1 MKNRIYILL
10 IALVFVSCTRNDSVI
25 KKYDYPNSKLWKHGV
40 YSKYDAQKLE
50 SIFEGL
56 EVDVIY
62 SPEQHNIYVGRVL
75 ADTSN
80 RLFLD
85 DWFAMLESPNKM
97 HYWIDFKNLSE
108 KNAQQALDVLN
119 ALDEKY
125 KIKENAFVENKS
137 VDALKIVKENGFHT
151 LLWVENLNYWKT
163 KQHKDSV
170 YLVKLIR
177 SQIEDLQP
185 DAISCEYT
193 LHQLLCDSFPEQNIH
208 LWDTPKKYTPENVE
222 FTKKL
227 CAHESVKVVLVD
239 YPTDEIF

>member
-1 MKNRIYILL
+1 MKKF
-10 IALVFVSCTRNDSVI
+10 LVFSLIIVALFSCGKNKDNEGFQYPDSKV
-25 KKYDYPNSKLWKHGV
+25 WKHGV
-40 YSKYDAQKLE
+40 YSKYDAQKFE
-50 SIFEGL
+50 DIFDGL

-62 SPEQHNIYVGRVL
+62 SPEKDNIYVGRVL
-75 ADTSN
+75 ADTSKN
-80 RLFLD
+80 LTLD
-85 DWFAMLESPNKM
+85 EWFSVLKKPNKM

-119 ALDEKY
+119 ILDEKY
-125 KIKENAFVENKS
+125 RIKGNTFVENKNI
-137 VDALKIVKENGFHT
+137 DALKIVKENGFHT
-151 LLWVENLNYWKT
+151 LLWVENLNYWRT

-177 SQIEDLQP
+177 SQIEELQP

-193 LHQLLCDSFPEQNIH
+193 LHQLLCDSFPDQNIH

-227 CAHESVKVVLVD
+227 CEHESVKVVLVD